1 MQNNRLHSLVFSCIR
16 YAMADKTVSLRIP
29 EKNLKALDR
38 IADYEQRSRSFMI
51 NQGVNLLI
59 DHDQQFRE
67 AVEAGLRDVRAGRAV
82 PHVQVVAEFERRWG
96 RGKAKRR
103 A

>member
-1 MQNNRLHSLVFSCIR
+1 
-16 YAMADKTVSLRIP
+16 MAEKTVTVRIP

-38 IADYEQRSRSFMI
+38 IAGFEQRSRSFMI

-67 AVEAGLRDVRAGRAV
+67 AVEAGRRDIRAGRTI
-82 PHVQVVAEFERRWG
+82 PHEQVVAEFERRWG
-96 RGKAKRR
+96 RAKTKRR